1 MSQTLLDPNA
11 DVLACPIPLLRART
25 VSRPG
30 ILVARGELVVVKYG
44 VYAPATLW
52 RDLAPWDRYLA
63 RVHAAALTMPGLVFS
78 HESAA
83 VLLGLPIFGEPS
95 DVHVLRDPAATSR
108 QLVGAANPH
117 RRRATRN
124 GHVGGGLQLTSLAET
139 TVDVARSRHRA
150 IGLAVVD
157 AALRSDSALRVEQ
170 LVAMNEARASS
181 RGRRHARWSLHRGNP
196 AAARALESI
205 SRAVVEFLGFAEP
218 ELQRIP
224 FDLDGRRYF
233 VDCFWPDAQIVGE
246 ADGRENT
253 AGRTATPAAPC
264 TTRSSGTDSIRRVV
278 KGFARWGWADVRDPT
293 RLRRILVAAGLRP
306 ESVGDPEPLATITA
320 ALHGHRFDRETG

>member
-30 ILVARGELVVVKYG
+30 ILVTRGELVVVKYG

-95 DVHVLRDPAATSR
+95 DVHVLRDPTATSGSWSGLR
-108 QLVGAANPH
+108 THTAAVP
-117 RRRATRN
+117 RETVIR
-124 GHVGGGLQLTSLAET
+124 GGLQLTSLAET

-218 ELQRIP
+218 ELQVP

-246 ADGRENT
+246 ADGREKYGG
-253 AGRTATPAAPC
+253 AYGEPGRAVYDEKQ
-264 TTRSSGTDSIRRVV
+264 REDSIRRVV